1 MLEYIRMCVQYVCLY
16 SHLKVMTR
24 ILVLQINHSE
34 HYSLGPGGGSHR
46 YIAASFLAY
55 VLEKRLSMDEKGKL
69 SDKPAS
75 G

>member
-1 MLEYIRMCVQYVCLY
+1 
-16 SHLKVMTR
+16 MTR